1 MVKESLSRSTFSRMK
16 GSKIFPNKLCEVSRA
31 NVEVCIFRV
40 NVWKPIKVSYLFK
53 VETNQ
58 QN

>member
-16 GSKIFPNKLCEVSRA
+16 GSKIFPNKLCEVSKA
-31 NVEVCIFRV
+31 NVELCIFPV
-40 NVWKPIKVSYLFK
+40 NFRKSFQVSYLFK